1 MIAAIRV
8 RFTAT
13 DPAKVW
19 NDAVFTNWL
28 DANHPYSLAEFWR
41 KSSFG
46 HAELSFNIFP
56 PIVMDD
62 PRDALTPTQQNDNN
76 TSRKALI
83 DSVTAKV
90 TEQFHPDWG
99 YSRRPIDL
107 VRAADRLVWGRIVWR
122 ADSAFSRRAP
132 MRYIPAAVSD
142 IHSSYDSVCQE
153 LGHAYGFES
162 RRLRSRNSR
171 AFRNF
176 ATTSQQI
183 SLIS

>member
-19 NDAVFTNWL
+19 NDPVFTNWL

-62 PRDALTPTQQNDNN
+62 PRDALTPTERNDNN

-90 TEQFHPDWG
+90 TEQFHPDWDTLDG
-99 YSRRPIDL
+99 LLIWFAQRTDL
-107 VRAADRLVWGRIVWR
+107 FGADRLACRFRFFPTRPHALYPG
-122 ADSAFSRRAP
+122 SRK
-132 MRYIPAAVSD
+132 
-142 IHSSYDSVCQE
+142 
-153 LGHAYGFES
+153 
-162 RRLRSRNSR
+162 
-171 AFRNF
+171 
-176 ATTSQQI
+176 
-183 SLIS
+183 